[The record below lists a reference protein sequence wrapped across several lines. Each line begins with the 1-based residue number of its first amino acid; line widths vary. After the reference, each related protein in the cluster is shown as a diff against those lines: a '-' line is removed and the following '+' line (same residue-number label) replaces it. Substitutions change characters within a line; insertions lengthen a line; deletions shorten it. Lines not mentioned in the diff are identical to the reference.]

1 MEDICVTEHIKEIC
15 RQRGW
20 SYYKLAKESG
30 ISHSSLNY
38 TMKHQHVPTI
48 NTLIKICNGLD
59 ITLSQFFD
67 GIDDNRLD
75 VQDEII
81 KLWNLLNEQEKE
93 LTLTYIHGLLHK
105 MPPIKECQP

>member
-1 MEDICVTEHIKEIC
+1 MEDIYVTEHIKEIC
-15 RQRGW
+15 KQRGW

-67 GIDDNRLD
+67 DIDNNKSEE
-75 VQDEII
+75 QDKLIS
-81 KLWNLLNEQEKE
+81 LWNLLNEKEKE
-93 LTLTYIHGLLHK
+93 LALIYIYGLLHK
-105 MPPIKECQP
+105 TPPQKES

>member
-15 RQRGW
+15 KQRGW

-67 GIDDNRLD
+67 GIDNNKSKG
-75 VQDEII
+75 QDKLIN
-81 KLWNLLNEQEKE
+81 LWNLLNEQEKE
-93 LTLTYIHGLLHK
+93 LALIYIHGLLHK
-105 MPPIKECQP
+105 TPPKKES

>member
-1 MEDICVTEHIKEIC
+1 MEDIYVTEHIKEIC
-15 RQRGW
+15 KQRGW

-67 GIDDNRLD
+67 GIDNNKSEE
-75 VQDEII
+75 QDKLIS
-81 KLWNLLNEQEKE
+81 LWNLLNEQEKE
-93 LTLTYIHGLLHK
+93 LALIYIYGLLHK
-105 MPPIKECQP
+105 TPPQKES

>member
-15 RQRGW
+15 KQRGW

-30 ISHSSLNY
+30 ISYSSLNY
-38 TMKHQHVPTI
+38 TIKHQHVPTI

-67 GIDDNRLD
+67 GLNDKKLNN
-75 VQDEII
+75 QEEII
-81 KLWNLLNEQEKE
+81 NLWNLLNVHEKE
-93 LTLTYIHGLLHK
+93 LVLTYMHGLLHK
-105 MPPIKECQP
+105 TPPEKEC

>member
-1 MEDICVTEHIKEIC
+1 MEDIYVTEHIKEIC
-15 RQRGW
+15 KQRGW

-67 GIDDNRLD
+67 GIDNNKSEG
-75 VQDEII
+75 QDKLIN
-81 KLWNLLNEQEKE
+81 LWNLLNEQEKE
-93 LTLTYIHGLLHK
+93 LALIYIYGLLHK
-105 MPPIKECQP
+105 TPPQKES